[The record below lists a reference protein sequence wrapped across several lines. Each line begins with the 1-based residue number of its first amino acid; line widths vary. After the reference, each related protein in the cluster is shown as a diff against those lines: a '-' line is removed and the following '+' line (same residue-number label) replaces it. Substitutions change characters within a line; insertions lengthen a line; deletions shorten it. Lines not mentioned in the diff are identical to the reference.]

1 MHTACAVPAAII
13 RPPVQIRQAGFFLT
27 GVRRL
32 RWNLISCGR
41 HARSGEAVDKKA
53 KKKILQMIPYGAYVV
68 GTKTKQGTDHLMFG
82 TWLMQTSFKP
92 PLVAFALSEDSRTL
106 ANVRESKSF
115 AVSFLADGMYGV
127 AEGIVDGSFKN
138 VKTER
143 TPSGLPVV
151 AGAAGWIDCRVLEIS
166 EKGDHRIALAE
177 VVEVASGPGKLMPLD
192 ALKWHY
198 GG

>member
-1 MHTACAVPAAII
+1 M
-13 RPPVQIRQAGFFLT
+13 
-27 GVRRL
+27 
-32 RWNLISCGR
+32 
-41 HARSGEAVDKKA
+41 DKKA

-68 GTKTKQGTDHLMFG
+68 GTKTSGGADHLMFG

-115 AVSFLADGMYGV
+115 AVSFLADGMNGV
-127 AEGIVDGSFKN
+127 AESIVDGSFKN

-151 AGAAGWIDCRVLEIS
+151 AGSAGWIDCKLLEVLEG
-166 EKGDHRIALAE
+166 GDHRIALAE
-177 VVEVASGPGKLMPLD
+177 VVEVASGPGKLMALD